1 MVEPIQAEG
10 GVNMPS
16 PGYLRDLKAL
26 CRERDVLLIFDE
38 VQVGMGRTGS
48 LFAYEQEEV
57 APDIMTLAK
66 ALGNGLP
73 VGAMLAG
80 RSVAESFVPGTH
92 ATTFGGTPL
101 VTAVALE
108 VLKTISGPGFLDRVR
123 STGDYFAGRLREL
136 QSRFGCIREVRGRGL
151 ILGLDL
157 DRPAQHMVEKC
168 LHRGIVINCTRDSV
182 LRFVPPLVI
191 GKDEID
197 RLIGVLDEVLAEE
210 PA

>member
-1 MVEPIQAEG
+1 
-10 GVNMPS
+10 
-16 PGYLRDLKAL
+16 
-26 CRERDVLLIFDE
+26 
-38 VQVGMGRTGS
+38 
-48 LFAYEQEEV
+48 
-57 APDIMTLAK
+57 
-66 ALGNGLP
+66 
-73 VGAMLAG
+73 MLAG
-80 RSVAESFVPGTH
+80 QSVAESFVPGTH

-123 STGDYFAGRLREL
+123 STGEYFAGRLREL
-136 QSRFGCIREVRGRGL
+136 QSKYACVREVRGRGL

-157 DRPAQHMVEKC
+157 DRSAQHMVEKC
-168 LHRGIVINCTRDSV
+168 LHRGIVINCTHDTV

-197 RLIGVLDEVLAEE
+197 RLIGALDEVLAEE